1 MSSVLIRPLVTEKL
15 TALQEKLNRYT
26 FEVDVKATKA
36 EIKAAVES
44 AYPEVQVSKVNT
56 IIMPTKPKGRFTKSG
71 YVSGRT
77 KVRKKAIV
85 TLRGGQEIDFFT
97 EI

>member
-15 TALQEKLNRYT
+15 TALQEKLNRYA

-36 EIKAAVES
+36 EIKAAVEA